1 MKKFVPFYKQKTYGS
16 RAQAIVEFAIVLPI
30 LLAILIGIL
39 EFSRMIFIYSAVT
52 NASRNAV
59 RYASAV
65 GLEDGGTFHK
75 YLYCHGIYEAAK
87 NSAFLV
93 SENDLTVTISYHD
106 ELSTSPITTCT
117 DSEMKT
123 PPYFEK
129 SVDVSTGDR
138 VRVTVSVDYRPM
150 VRLIPIPE
158 QPIEASS
165 YRTIL
170 GIIDVD
176 E

>member
-1 MKKFVPFYKQKTYGS
+1 MKKFSLFEKQNTSGI

-30 LLAILIGIL
+30 LLMVIVGIL
-39 EFSRMIFIYSAVT
+39 EFARMVFIYSAVT

-65 GLEDGGTFHK
+65 GLEDTGLYHK
-75 YLYCHGIYEAAK
+75 YLYCDGIKQTAI
-87 NSAFLV
+87 NSAFLLRPSQV
-93 SENDLTVTISYHD
+93 TVTITYDDGPTTKNIIGNCNVIGGEASV
-106 ELSTSPITTCT
+106 PIT
-117 DSEMKT
+117 S
-123 PPYFEK
+123 
-129 SVDVSTGDR
+129 GRDR
-138 VRVTVSVDYRPM
+138 VNVTVAAQYRPM
-150 VRLIPIPE
+150 VRLIPIPNRTFTV
-158 QPIEASS
+158 SS